1 MKKICILSLFF
12 SLIFIVWCNVL
23 WNKSEKEVT
32 EIIWSRNCTWKWV
45 NKIEWYANCTTTDGW
60 RHVWDVWG
68 HNFNWKWE
76 RSDPNWG
83 VLEWYFY
90 NWQFVA
96 WKVTKNWISEKW
108 LRKSVDGS
116 SVVLEL
122 GKRYKWWNISLWEF
136 DNEWNLSYGLYYVNI
151 PQEGFMYFVWKNED
165 WYFVLPS
172 WCARILNW
180 KVQEITRTVT
190 NTVYRDNWIQL
201 SSALWDFYTLWSKYN
216 PYTINLNFK

>member
-136 DNEWNLSYGLYYVNI
+136 DNECI
-151 PQEGFMYFVWKNED
+151 M
-165 WYFVLPS
+165 
-172 WCARILNW
+172 
-180 KVQEITRTVT
+180 
-190 NTVYRDNWIQL
+190 
-201 SSALWDFYTLWSKYN
+201 
-216 PYTINLNFK
+216 